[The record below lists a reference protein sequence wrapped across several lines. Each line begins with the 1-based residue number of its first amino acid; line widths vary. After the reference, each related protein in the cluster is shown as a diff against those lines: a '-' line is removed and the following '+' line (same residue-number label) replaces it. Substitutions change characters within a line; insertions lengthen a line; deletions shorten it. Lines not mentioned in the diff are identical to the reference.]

1 MTGDTLGDTLRPVP
15 APAPMRTPR
24 LVIRCWQAGDAP
36 LLKEAI
42 DSSLT
47 ELQQWIPWAITE
59 PSPLESITQRIDKF
73 RRAFD
78 EGRDWPYGIFDASES
93 RVIGGAG
100 LHPRTRPGWLEI
112 GYWIRSSET
121 GQGFAT
127 EVAAALADCAFRV
140 HGASGVEIRCDPR
153 NARSAAVPQRLGF
166 SLGATLEGNTFA
178 PDGSARDTQVWVL
191 DSPARAG

>member
-1 MTGDTLGDTLRPVP
+1 MTGEVMRPVP
-15 APAPMRTPR
+15 APGPMRTAR

-47 ELQQWIPWAITE
+47 ELQQWIPWSVTE
-59 PSPLESITQRIDKF
+59 PSPLESIAQRIEKF

-78 EGRDWPYGIFDASES
+78 EGRDWPYGILDASES
-93 RVIGGAG
+93 RVIGAAG
-100 LHPRTRPGWLEI
+100 LHPRTRPSCLEI

-127 EVAAALADCAFRV
+127 EAVAALAERAFHL
-140 HGASGVEIRCDPR
+140 HGADAVEIRCDPR

-166 SLGATLEGNTFA
+166 TLEQTLLGDTTA
-178 PDGSARDTQVWVL
+178 PDGSIRDTQVWL
-191 DSPARAG
+191 LPAPRPAT